1 MSDRPSHPRWGLVDA
16 AAGVVAFAA
25 VSLIV
30 LSIDTLPG
38 LTENPRLQWGID
50 QVVAG
55 WLPIL
60 TVVLVASFLRG
71 RRSLGAD
78 FGLAFRPLDLAIGLL
93 AGILLRFGAVGVAE
107 LVRIATGGPPVPFS
121 QSAGSDLGWFLLTS
135 VVAASIVTPV
145 IEELYFR
152 GLVLGA
158 IRNAVLGRAALAPGE
173 RPSGASTARVRAAG
187 AVAVLGSAVLFAAFH
202 LEGLPTTS
210 EGVSRLVILFLV
222 GVVLGCL
229 ALLTRRLGPTIVAH
243 AVFNVSVAVLA
254 LLTPA
259 APGLS

>member
-16 AAGVVAFAA
+16 AAGVVAFAG

-30 LSIDTLPG
+30 LSIDRLPG
-38 LTENPRLQWGID
+38 IAGDPRLQWGVD

-60 TVVLVASFLRG
+60 AVVLVASYLRG

-78 FGLAFRPLDLAIGLL
+78 FGLALRPLDLAIGLL
-93 AGILLRFGAVGVAE
+93 AGILLRFGAVGIAE
-107 LVRIATGGPPVPFS
+107 VVRIATGGPPVPFS
-121 QSAGSDLGWFLLTS
+121 QSAGSDIGWFLLTS
-135 VVAASIVTPV
+135 VLAASIVTPV

-158 IRNAVLGRAALAPGE
+158 LRNAVLGRAALTPGE
-173 RPSGASTARVRAAG
+173 VPSAASVARVRAAG
-187 AVAVLGSAVLFAAFH
+187 AVAVLGSALLFTAFH

-222 GVVLGCL
+222 GVVLGSL
-229 ALLTRRLGPTIVAH
+229 ALFTRRLGPSVVAH

-259 APGLS
+259 ASGLS